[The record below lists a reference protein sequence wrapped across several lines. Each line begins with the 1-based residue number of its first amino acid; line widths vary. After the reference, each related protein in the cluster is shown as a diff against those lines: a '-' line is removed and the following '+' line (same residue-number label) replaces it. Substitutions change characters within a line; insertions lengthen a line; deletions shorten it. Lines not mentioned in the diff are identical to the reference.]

1 MKRIVLLLSA
11 AVACV
16 GLATRSPAAGVLT
29 PKGSSQAPIQ
39 MRDHQVNIVIN
50 NGFARTE
57 VQQTF
62 YNPNATNLEAIFSLP
77 LPKSA
82 SLSEVTLFTGEK
94 EIHGEVLPKAEAQ
107 KAFEEEKSKGN
118 DAGKAEKNGIQ
129 SFDFTVS
136 PVRAQSETRIRFVYY
151 QPLEIDTGIGRF
163 VYSLEDGGTDDVGRS
178 FWERNEKVE
187 GNISVQLE
195 LKSAWPVAEV
205 RVPGFEAAAQTQK
218 VGDGHYKVQLQRQGE
233 SLNRDFVF
241 YYRLEDNLPGRVE
254 VIPYRADRDKPGTFM
269 MVVTPGL
276 DLQPVARGA
285 DYCFVLDVSGSM
297 QGKLSTLAKGVSKAL
312 QSLKPEDRF
321 RIVTFSNTAK
331 DLTTGFLNATPEN
344 VRAAVERVGS
354 LRTEGGTDLHSGIH
368 LGLKDLDADRA
379 TSLVLVTDG
388 VANQGIIAPQEFHK
402 LLKQYDVRVFGFLM
416 GNSANWP
423 LMRTICNATGGF
435 YAGVSNDDD
444 IIGQLMLAKSK
455 ITHECLHDASLK
467 VAGVKVLD
475 ETDDFIGKVYR
486 GQQLVLFGRYDKPGS
501 AVVTL
506 KAKLTGEDKTYTTSF
521 NFPEIDTDN
530 PEIERLFALN
540 RIEMI
545 DDQENA
551 GLLPASEARDS
562 IEALGVKYQL
572 VTDHTSMVML
582 SDESFAERGIERRN
596 KTRVTEERRAQA
608 VRAAQPVKSYRVD
621 ESAPMFKHHAPTL
634 APNGGTDRTSSGGG
648 GGGGALDPISV
659 LMILAAGGLAAAGRK
674 PSRS

>member
-1 MKRIVLLLSA
+1 MKRIVLLLIA
-11 AVACV
+11 AVAAI
-16 GLATRSPAAGVLT
+16 GLAARGHAAGVLT
-29 PKGSSQAPIQ
+29 PKGSPHAPIQ
-39 MRDHQVNIVIN
+39 LRDHQVDIVIN

-62 YNPNATNLEAIFSLP
+62 YNPGTTNLDALFSLP

-82 SLSEVTLFTGEK
+82 SLSEVTIFTGEK

-107 KAFEEEKSKGN
+107 KTFEDERSKGN
-118 DAGKAEKNGIQ
+118 DTGKAEKNGIQ
-129 SFDFTVS
+129 SFEFTVS
-136 PVRAQSETRIRFVYY
+136 PVRPQSETRIRFVYY

-163 VYSLEDGGTDDVGRS
+163 VYPLEDGGTDDVGRS

-187 GNISVQLE
+187 GNISIQLE
-195 LKSAWPVAEV
+195 LKSAWPVADV
-205 RVPGFEAAAQTQK
+205 RVPGFETAAQTQK
-218 VGDGHYKVQLQRQGE
+218 VGDGHYKVALQRQGE

-276 DLQPVARGA
+276 DLQPITHGA

-297 QGKLSTLAKGVSKAL
+297 QGKLATLAKGVGKSL
-312 QSLKPEDRF
+312 QSLKPADRF
-321 RIVTFSNTAK
+321 RIVTFSNNAK
-331 DLTTGFLNATPEN
+331 DLTTGFQNATPEN
-344 VRAAVERVGS
+344 VRAAVERVGT
-354 LRTEGGTDLHSGIH
+354 LRTEGGTDLYSGIH
-368 LGLKDLDADRA
+368 LGLKELDADRA
-379 TSLVLVTDG
+379 TSIVLVTDG

-423 LMRTICNATGGF
+423 LMRTICAATGGF

-455 ITHECLHDASLK
+455 ITHECLHDAALK
-467 VAGVKVLD
+467 VSGVKILD
-475 ETDDFIGKVYR
+475 DTDDFIGKVYR
-486 GQQLVLFGRYDKPGS
+486 GQQLVIFGRYDKPGS

-506 KAKLTGEDKTYTTSF
+506 KARLTGEDKTYTASF

-530 PEIERLFALN
+530 PEVERLYALN
-540 RIEMI
+540 RIEMLE
-545 DDQENA
+545 DQENA
-551 GLLPASEARDS
+551 GLLPATEAKDA
-562 IEALGVKYQL
+562 IESLGVKYQL

-582 SDESFAERGIERRN
+582 SDESFAQRGIERRN
-596 KTRVTEERRAQA
+596 KARVTEERRAQT
-608 VRAAQPVKSYRVD
+608 VRAGQPIKNYRVD
-621 ESAPMFKHHAPTL
+621 ESAPMFKHTAPTL
-634 APNGGTDRTSSGGG
+634 APSGGGSGGGG
-648 GGGGALDPISV
+648 GGGGALDPFAV
-659 LMILAAGGLAAAGRK
+659 LMLLGAGGLAAAACRK
-674 PSRS
+674 DSSPS